1 MGNLARAL
9 ASAAQ
14 AAGVT
19 IRTDAEVARILTADG
34 RVTGVQL
41 ASGETIAAQTVVSNA
56 DPKRTFLRLVDPVE
70 LELEFVNKARNI
82 QMEGAVAKVNFALDA
97 APAIPVQGNG
107 GIVAPHFRIGP
118 SLEYLERAYDD
129 AKYGALSKEPFLDV
143 VIPTLVDPDLAPA
156 GKHVMSVL
164 VQYAPYRLKNG
175 TWDDRREEV
184 GDTVADLL
192 DGRIPGFRKIVLGRE
207 VLTPLDLERRFG
219 LTGGHIYHG
228 EMTPN
233 QQIVLR
239 PVPGW
244 SQYRTPI
251 AGLYLCGS
259 GAHPGGGVTGAPG
272 YNAAREILRD
282 GRSPAVA

>member
-1 MGNLARAL
+1 
-9 ASAAQ
+9 
-14 AAGVT
+14 
-19 IRTDAEVARILTADG
+19 
-34 RVTGVQL
+34 
-41 ASGETIAAQTVVSNA
+41 
-56 DPKRTFLRLVDPVE
+56 VDPVE